1 MTDFTL
7 EELAATI
14 AERMEAGAADSYS
27 AQLKAGGTRKCAK
40 KLGEEAVE
48 AAIAAVEGDLDG
60 LISEAADV
68 LYHLLALLEVSGVAF
83 DDVKAELASRTRR
96 SGLEEK
102 AARGTDNSA
111 NDNDGLGNKSDDG
124 SGDGDEPGGRG

>member
-14 AERMEAGAADSYS
+14 AERMETGDAESYS
-27 AQLKAGGTRKCAK
+27 AQLKSGGPSKCAK

-102 AARGTDNSA
+102 AARGADNNA
-111 NDNDGLGNKSDDG
+111 NDNDGPGNK
-124 SGDGDEPGGRG
+124 SGDGDEPGRRD

>member
-7 EELAATI
+7 EQLAKTI
-14 AERMEAGAADSYS
+14 AARMEGGDAESYS
-27 AQLKAGGTRKCAK
+27 AQLKAQGPSKCAQ

-60 LISEAADV
+60 LITEAADV

-83 DDVKAELASRTRR
+83 DDVKAELASRAGQ
-96 SGLEEK
+96 SGLAEK
-102 AARGTDNSA
+102 AARR
-111 NDNDGLGNKSDDG
+111 GNPG
-124 SGDGDEPGGRG
+124 GDPDAGRGGDIEPDPEPGAA